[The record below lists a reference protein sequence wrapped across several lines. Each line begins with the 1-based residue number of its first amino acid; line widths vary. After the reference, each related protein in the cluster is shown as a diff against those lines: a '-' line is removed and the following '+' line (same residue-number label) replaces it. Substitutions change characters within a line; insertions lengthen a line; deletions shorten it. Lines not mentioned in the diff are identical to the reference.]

1 MPDARFHT
9 TQWTLILSAA
19 ADDAE
24 AGSALNALCQSY
36 WYPVYAFIRRQG
48 HGAPEAEDLTQ
59 AFFTRLIEKT
69 YLAQVDRKRGR
80 FRSFLLT
87 AVKHFLANER
97 DRVMTQKRGGGALHV
112 PLDFIDA
119 EKKYAHEPASGLTP
133 EEIFEKR
140 SAMALLDAAL
150 RRLRLEFEARG
161 DTRQFEALAPLL
173 TGDSDAFYE
182 RAAAELGMSRGA
194 LRVALHR
201 MRRRFR
207 VILRDLVASLVAEPD
222 QVDDEIR
229 HLVNAIAV

>member
-1 MPDARFHT
+1 
-9 TQWTLILSAA
+9 
-19 ADDAE
+19 
-24 AGSALNALCQSY
+24 
-36 WYPVYAFIRRQG
+36 
-48 HGAPEAEDLTQ
+48 
-59 AFFTRLIEKT
+59 
-69 YLAQVDRKRGR
+69 
-80 FRSFLLT
+80 
-87 AVKHFLANER
+87 
-97 DRVMTQKRGGGALHV
+97 VMTQKRGGGAAHV
-112 PLDFIDA
+112 PLDFVDA

-133 EEIFEKR
+133 EEIFDKS

-150 RRLRLEFEARG
+150 RRLRSEFEARG